1 MWLLAC
7 ADPALP
13 LEETSAPDVEVE
25 VIDGLQPPELSLSH
39 ERGVYDAPFEL
50 TLDAGGADV
59 FVSFD
64 GGEPTDLMDGDTL
77 DIDPA
82 LGWGDQTAPAVIL
95 RVFAQADNGA
105 RSPVQT
111 HTYWFPGEAVERS
124 PDGVAPG
131 PGWPEPYQ
139 TNDNGDARQA
149 MDYGLDPDVTGDPRY
164 ADRIESSLRALP
176 TLSIVTDLEHLFDDA
191 TGIYENAMEDGRDWE
206 RPTSLELLDPDDPS
220 RQFQVD
226 AGLRIRGGWSRHPS
240 APKHSFRFHFRSEY
254 GPAWLEYPLFD
265 EEGADRFDTFDLRTA
280 QNYSWSFKDGSGREN
295 TFVRD
300 VFSRDTQRDMGQP
313 YTRSRYV
320 HLLINGVYWG
330 LYQTQER
337 PEAAWATT
345 YLGGDKDDWDI
356 VKVNGEPGN
365 RVVEATDGD
374 LGLWEQLWD
383 LCADGLTPAEGE
395 QVADLVDLDNL
406 VDYMLV
412 IFWSGNFDAP
422 TGAFTRNKEANNF
435 FAAGNR
441 TDPGFVFL
449 AHDSEHSMLPTAFPP
464 GVGVTEDRVNLGTR
478 TDEYRME
485 VAAFEYFHPQ
495 WLHHHLVALEGYR
508 MRFDERV
515 ATHLFDGGAL
525 TIDANEARLAQRR
538 AEVES
543 AIVAESARWGDAK
556 RHPARTYDDDWLPA
570 MQRLEEAWLPQ
581 RNAIVLEQLE
591 AAGLYI
597 P

>member
-1 MWLLAC
+1 MMWLLAC
-7 ADPALP
+7 VESVDLP
-13 LEETSAPDVEVE
+13 EESAVVEIELVE
-25 VIDGLQPPELSLSH
+25 GIQAPTLTLSH
-39 ERGVYDAPFEL
+39 VRGVYDEAFEL
-50 TLDAGGADV
+50 SLDADGAEIY
-59 FVSFD
+59 VSFD
-64 GGEPTDLMDGDTL
+64 GSEPSERLDGPTV

-82 LGWGDQTAPAVIL
+82 LGLGEQTAPSVIL
-95 RVFAQADNGA
+95 RAVAVSDNGA
-105 RSPVQT
+105 RSSIQT
-111 HTYWFPGEAVERS
+111 HTYWFPGRAVELS

-131 PGWPEPYQ
+131 PAWPEPYP
-139 TNDNGDARQA
+139 TNNNGDTRQA

-164 ADRIESSLRALP
+164 VDAIEDSLRSLP
-176 TLSIVTDLEHLFDDA
+176 TLSIVTELEYLFDDA

-206 RPTSLELLDPDDPS
+206 RPTSLELLDPDDPD

-254 GPAWLEYPLFD
+254 GPGWLEYPLFD
-265 EEGADRFDTFDLRTA
+265 VEGADRFDTFDLRTA

-295 TFVRD
+295 TFIRD

-345 YLGGDKDDWDI
+345 YLGGEKDDWDI

-374 LGLWEQLWD
+374 LALWEQIWD
-383 LCADGLTPAEGE
+383 LCVDGLTVDEGDE
-395 QVADLVDLDNL
+395 VAGLVDLDNL

-412 IFWSGNFDAP
+412 IFWTGNFDAP

-441 TDPGFVFL
+441 RSPAFVFL
-449 AHDSEHSMLPTAFPP
+449 AHDSEHSMLSTAFPP
-464 GVGVTEDRVNLGTR
+464 GVGLTEDRVNLGTR

-485 VAAFEYFHPQ
+485 VSDFQYFHPQ
-495 WLHHHLVALEGYR
+495 WLHHHLVGLDDYR
-508 MRFDERV
+508 TRFDARV
-515 ATHLFDGGAL
+515 GMHLFDGGAL
-525 TIDANEARLAQRR
+525 TREANDVRLAQRR
-538 AEVES
+538 AEMES

-556 RHPARTYDDDWLPA
+556 RHPARTYDDDWVPA
-570 MQRLEEAWLPQ
+570 MQRLEEEWLPS
-581 RNAIVLEQLE
+581 RNAILLEQLE
-591 AAGLYI
+591 SAGLYVR
-597 P
+597 